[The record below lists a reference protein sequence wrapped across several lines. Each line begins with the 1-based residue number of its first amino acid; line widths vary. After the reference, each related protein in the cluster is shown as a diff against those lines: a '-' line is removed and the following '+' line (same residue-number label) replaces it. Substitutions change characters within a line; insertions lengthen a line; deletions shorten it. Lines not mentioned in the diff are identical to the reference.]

1 MPSRMPV
8 VGYSGHLRR
17 TKVTTARYA
26 TLFQHFL
33 PIFFYP
39 LPFSQES
46 TVCYGTS
53 YWRPT
58 TPPSR
63 QQATAIAYDKP
74 WLLALALALAPALA
88 LALALAL
95 TLTLTVP
102 ITFALIFA
110 PASPSVK
117 LSPMPSPMPTLM
129 SSPS

>member
-74 WLLALALALAPALA
+74 WLLALALAL
-88 LALALAL
+88 
-95 TLTLTVP
+95 TLTVP